1 MWVCVWAY
9 DYLSVFCVVIFGKYL
24 LYAEHVTKKAS
35 NCDFMTKL
43 LLATIQP
50 IDKGHILLN
59 LLVIDIHKA
68 IYCWYIKNNMMNN
81 MMK

>member
-1 MWVCVWAY
+1 MWAY
-9 DYLSVFCVVIFGKYL
+9 DYLSVFCVVIFGTYL

-35 NCDFMTKL
+35 DCDYMTTKL

-59 LLVIDIHKA
+59 LPVIDIHKV
-68 IYCWYIKNNMMNN
+68 IHC
-81 MMK
+81 